1 MRLLILTGGSR
12 GIGLAIAEELSARGC
27 TVIEFSRTA
36 PHPYS
41 VATDLAAPL
50 AAHRAVDAALAAVE
64 LAQLEELFVV
74 SNAATLEPIGPSAHQ
89 PPAWVLNNLSINLV
103 SPVLFLSAVVAR
115 FQAVPCRKV
124 IANISA
130 GGIRQGVH
138 GWSLY
143 CAAKMGMENF
153 VQSVAIEQQAQ
164 AHPFIPVNI
173 DPGVVDTQMHLVAGS
188 ASPGDFPAAP
198 RFAARRAQGQLTSP
212 RGAGSAIARLL
223 LSPALT
229 PGSTYDARDIEA

>member
-12 GIGLAIAEELSARGC
+12 GIGLAIADELSARGC

-41 VATDLAAPL
+41 VATDFAAP
-50 AAHRAVDAALAAVE
+50 ATAHRAVEAALASVE
-64 LAQLEELFVV
+64 QTQLEELFVV
-74 SNAATLEPIGPSAHQ
+74 SNAATLEPIGPSAYQ
-89 PPAWVLNNLSINLV
+89 PPELVLSNLSVNLV
-103 SPVLFLSAVVAR
+103 SPVLFISAVVAR

-130 GGIRQGVH
+130 GGARQGVY

-153 VQSVAIEQQAQ
+153 VQSLAIEQQAQ
-164 AHPFIPVNI
+164 PHPFIPVNI

-188 ASPGDFPAAP
+188 ASPDDFPAAP
-198 RFAARRAQGQLTSP
+198 RFATRRAQGQLTP
-212 RGAGSAIARLL
+212 PNRAGTAIAQLL
-223 LSPALT
+223 FSPTLT